1 MSDCA
6 STMTDRNCNRY
17 DSSNLNCIRLTDL
30 TLQEA
35 IDILECDDADDV
47 QGIFIEPPAP
57 NIDTDED
64 SGDEDGG
71 GYVDNLTGRQLTS
84 QVEVVTNSRNDT
96 SVLDNTFEDLSSSTV
111 VKNSKKLKKEDWK
124 DEDLP
129 QKDVFFQSQ
138 IMYLIGISLQLNY
151 LKCFLMTK

>member
-6 STMTDRNCNRY
+6 STMTDRNRNRY

-96 SVLDNTFEDLSSSTV
+96 SVLDNTFEDLSSSTRASSSSTV
-111 VKNSKKLKKEDWK
+111 GSTSIKQLLLLSLSLDDNVITTIAKV
-124 DEDLP
+124 LP
-129 QKDVFFQSQ
+129 PPSFIHIYK
-138 IMYLIGISLQLNY
+138 
-151 LKCFLMTK
+151 